1 MSATPET
8 IQEEVLIELLL
19 ERQAYSRE
27 TVESLCQHFA
37 GKGSYGAFAP
47 IKGDSCGACRVKIA
61 SARLQ
66 RTNDGSFITC
76 ANCARFLYL
85 ASKVLSEERSAPTKH
100 S

>member
-1 MSATPET
+1 MSATPEA

-27 TVESLCQHFA
+27 TVESLCKHFA
-37 GKGSYGAFAP
+37 EKGGCGAFAP

-61 SARLQ
+61 TARLQ
-66 RTNDGSFITC
+66 RTKDGLFITC

-85 ASKVLSEERSAPTKH
+85 ANKVFPEKSPAPANH